1 MIQELFHIGSFSV
14 SPFGVML
21 VLAFAASYLQLS
33 RGLKWLKIGEEDDA
47 SAIVFA
53 GGVGGILGAKI
64 YYAALYQ
71 DWRLLF
77 ERSGLVWYGGF
88 LLGAAAVIWT
98 VRRRRLPAWG
108 VLDAAAPAMALGY
121 AVGRVGCFL
130 VGDDYGVP
138 TALPW
143 GVRFAEGLPPT
154 TAYYLR
160 REFGIEIPAGLPD
173 HELIAVH
180 PTQLYETCLALVIW
194 WLGVRWLRRRSFAGA
209 AALGVFAL
217 LALER
222 FGIEFLRAKDDRFL
236 GPFTLAQTISLLL
249 LVAVGWGWTRLRS
262 RAPAL
267 PGGAK
272 AGARS

>member
-160 REFGIEIPAGLPD
+160 REFGIEIPAGVPD
-173 HELIAVH
+173 HELLAVH
-180 PTQLYETCLALVIW
+180 PTQLYETGLALVIW

-249 LVAVGWGWTRLRS
+249 LVAVGWGWTRLRG